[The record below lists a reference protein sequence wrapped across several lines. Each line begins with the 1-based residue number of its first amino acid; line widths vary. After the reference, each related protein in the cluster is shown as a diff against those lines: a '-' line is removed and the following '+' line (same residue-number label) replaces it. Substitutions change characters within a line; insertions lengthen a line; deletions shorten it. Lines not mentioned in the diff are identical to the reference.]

1 MLSEA
6 DSDYPFGILKLFLDI
21 ILELHLL
28 IDIENIIFIMEV
40 YDPRSSYR
48 FHLSV
53 HESRHTPNGDKNLPI
68 ANQLTI
74 VLSSHNEYTL

>member
-1 MLSEA
+1 
-6 DSDYPFGILKLFLDI
+6 
-21 ILELHLL
+21 
-28 IDIENIIFIMEV
+28 MEV

-74 VLSSHNEYTL
+74 VLSSNNEYTL